1 MCILQFPKKLDL
13 GIIKNYNGIIP
24 TAINGKVHN
33 ALLLNSI
40 WPEVEIMLRKKKRI
54 SEKLINNFLDQPF
67 RRIIKRGHAK
77 NLEATPL
84 FGDFS

>member
-33 ALLLNSI
+33 ALLLNRI
-40 WPEVEIMLRKKKRI
+40 WPEVEIMLWKKKEFQKNWSII
-54 SEKLINNFLDQPF
+54 S
-67 RRIIKRGHAK
+67 
-77 NLEATPL
+77 
-84 FGDFS
+84 